1 MKNIIYIII
10 SITLLTACGNTKD
23 QKALAIVSKYEHQL
37 CKPYGYTGFKQ
48 LGRVSLD
55 SAEVKL
61 PYRKEVQGLVS
72 QLNKVTADN
81 QRVYAEIKK
90 GGTSYA
96 VYNIMAD
103 ELRRTDSQA
112 HILQAQINEM
122 EKSYNPRIPGWMTM
136 HRFRII
142 QKNGYMKLFQYIFYL
157 DPQVT
162 KITGY
167 INLSDSIP
175 IYQQL

>member
-1 MKNIIYIII
+1 
-10 SITLLTACGNTKD
+10 
-23 QKALAIVSKYEHQL
+23 
-37 CKPYGYTGFKQ
+37 
-48 LGRVSLD
+48 
-55 SAEVKL
+55 VKL

-72 QLNKVTADN
+72 QLNKATADN

-90 GGTSYA
+90 GGTSYT

-112 HILQAQINEM
+112 HILQSEINNI

-142 QKNGYMKLFQYIFYL
+142 QKNGYMKLFQYIFYF
-157 DPQVT
+157 DSQVT

-167 INLSDSIP
+167 INLSDSVP